1 MCIMCQLAASG
12 AAAIMSVVPSIG
24 VDTQQTQLPLQK
36 TEIPAAVAK
45 CTKVGAVRIVKSV
58 SQKCTRVGKTLQWV
72 SAKTDSSKTPAS
84 SSGGSASSAIPS
96 AGSEC
101 TTQGD
106 QKTFTGGKMECRKIS
121 TGKFQWFKLS
131 DSPAAPPQATGNVDS
146 SQCQIADQ
154 RTVRTQPYAV
164 GFPRNQE
171 DTRTSGTLRLVL
183 TAVDFPDAA
192 GTDDELANAQKQIDR
207 FNEYLAFE
215 SGGKL
220 NATWEFPKTWA
231 RMPRSS
237 TGYPIVFG
245 NSSGDDQ
252 FMTDMI
258 SVTDART
265 NYSSNDFVF
274 ILIPKSAKEFPS
286 PEAFYANYQTAEG
299 RIQKYFAGG
308 KFFYENDATY
318 KTRELWSVWLHEM
331 GHTFGLAGH
340 APFGSSLSIME
351 NQDGFSK
358 TLSAWD
364 KFLMNWMPA
373 NGIYCRPSGSLGTVD
388 VQLIPMQRSTSG
400 FRSVMIPLS
409 STKIMVV
416 ESHRSEG
423 FGDRLSKGTY
433 GVMTYVVDTT
443 LDNDRSGESVGQG
456 RTRYAS
462 LVLPASASSR
472 GLSDV
477 VFGRGG
483 SGIVDPLM
491 LQGESVTYDG
501 VTVTLVS
508 TGDYD
513 TIRISK

>member
-1 MCIMCQLAASG
+1 
-12 AAAIMSVVPSIG
+12 
-24 VDTQQTQLPLQK
+24 
-36 TEIPAAVAK
+36 
-45 CTKVGAVRIVKSV
+45 
-58 SQKCTRVGKTLQWV
+58 
-72 SAKTDSSKTPAS
+72 
-84 SSGGSASSAIPS
+84 
-96 AGSEC
+96 
-101 TTQGD
+101 
-106 QKTFTGGKMECRKIS
+106 MECRKIS

-131 DSPAAPPQATGNVDS
+131 DTPAAPVQATGNVDS
-146 SQCQIADQ
+146 TQCQLLDQ
-154 RTVRTQPYAV
+154 RASRTQPYAV
-164 GFPRNQE
+164 GFPKSQE
-171 DTRTSGTLRLVL
+171 DTRTSGSLRLVL
-183 TAVDFPDAA
+183 TAVDFSDAA
-192 GTDDELANAQKQIDR
+192 GTEEEFANAQKQIDR
-207 FNEYLAFE
+207 FNEFLAFE

-220 NATWEFPKTWA
+220 TATWEFTKSWS
-231 RMPRSS
+231 RMPRAS

-252 FMTDMI
+252 FMNDMI
-258 SVTDART
+258 SVTDAKT
-265 NYSSNDFVF
+265 NYASNDFVF
-274 ILIPKSAKEFPS
+274 ILIPKSAREFPS

-358 TLSAWD
+358 TFSAWD

-373 NGIYCRPSGSLGTVD
+373 NGIYCRPASTLGTVD
-388 VQLIPMQRSTSG
+388 VQLVPMQRSTSG

-409 STKIMVV
+409 STKILVV

-433 GVMTYVVDTT
+433 GVMTYLVDTT

-456 RTRYAS
+456 KTRYAS
-462 LVLPASASSR
+462 LLVPSTSSGR

-483 SGIVDPLM
+483 SGIVDPLI
-491 LQGESVTYDG
+491 LQGESVSYGG
-501 VTVTLVS
+501 VTVSLVS

-513 TIRISK
+513 TVRISK

>member
-1 MCIMCQLAASG
+1 
-12 AAAIMSVVPSIG
+12 MSVVPSIG
-24 VDTQQTQLPLQK
+24 TEAPSTQSFAGTSAH
-36 TEIPAAVAK
+36 PAAVAK
-45 CTKVGAVRIVKSV
+45 CSKVGSVRTIKNV
-58 SQKCTRVGKTLQWV
+58 SQKCTKVGKTLQWV
-72 SAKTDSSKTPAS
+72 TSRTAPATTPS
-84 SSGGSASSAIPS
+84 TSTGGSSASALPS
-96 AGSEC
+96 DGSEC
-101 TTQGD
+101 SSQGD
-106 QKTFTGGKMECRKIS
+106 QKAFTGGRMECRKIS
-121 TGKFQWFKLS
+121 TGKLQWFKLS
-131 DSPAAPPQATGNVDS
+131 DSPVAPTQATGNVDS
-146 SQCQIADQ
+146 AQCQLADQ
-154 RTVRTQPYAV
+154 RSSRTQPYAV
-164 GFPRNQE
+164 GFPRSQE

-183 TAVDFPDAA
+183 VAVDFADAA
-192 GTDDELANAQKQIDR
+192 GTEEEFVNAQKQIDR
-207 FNEYLAFE
+207 FNEFLAFE

-220 NATWEFPKTWA
+220 TASWEFTKSWA
-231 RMPRSS
+231 RMPRAS

-245 NSSGDDQ
+245 SSSGDDQ
-252 FMTDMI
+252 FMNDMI

-265 NYSSNDFVF
+265 NYTANDFVF

-340 APFGSSLSIME
+340 APFGTSLSIME

-364 KFLMNWMPA
+364 KFLMNWMPS
-373 NGIYCRPSGSLGTVD
+373 NGIYCRPASTLGSVD
-388 VQLIPMQRSTSG
+388 VQLVPMQRLTSG

-409 STKIMVV
+409 TSKILVI

-456 RTRYAS
+456 KTRYAS
-462 LVLPASASSR
+462 LVTPANASAR

-491 LQGESVTYDG
+491 LQGESVTYGG
-501 VTVTLVS
+501 VTVSLIAS
-508 TGDYD
+508 GDYD
-513 TIRISK
+513 TVRISK